1 MELSLNNSV
10 NELSEWQASS
20 HRTAHEDEA
29 QSNRYGPVPLPPR
42 KRARTEASPAR
53 TDRFQSPPSISHQKR
68 SRSPEAEERRR
79 KAISSK
85 PEAEKMK
92 TFDPWPVFFRR
103 EWRRNWPF
111 LTGFA
116 ITGFLIT
123 KMTANFT
130 EEDLKNSKFVQEHKR
145 H

>member
-1 MELSLNNSV
+1 MAVELSSV
-10 NELSEWQASS
+10 AATRRHGDEPRLIMCPRC
-20 HRTAHEDEA
+20 HRHTVVKCRSK
-29 QSNRYGPVPLPPR
+29 QSWSLDQILYTCPDHN
-42 KRARTEASPAR
+42 
-53 TDRFQSPPSISHQKR
+53 KR
-68 SRSPEAEERRR
+68 SRRREEGDREQPEPL
-79 KAISSK
+79 
-85 PEAEKMK
+85 PEPEKMK

>member
-1 MELSLNNSV
+1 VAHVGRVPAAVGFGGICIFLESFG
-10 NELSEWQASS
+10 SS
-20 HRTAHEDEA
+20 IYFSKIKEENVLERK
-29 QSNRYGPVPLPPR
+29 SYPPR
-42 KRARTEASPAR
+42 EAV
-53 TDRFQSPPSISHQKR
+53 K
-68 SRSPEAEERRR
+68 PEAEEGDR
-79 KAISSK
+79 AD
-85 PEAEKMK
+85 MK

-130 EEDLKNSKFVQEHKR
+130 EEDLKNSKFVQEHKK

>member
-1 MELSLNNSV
+1 IPFAPN
-10 NELSEWQASS
+10 
-20 HRTAHEDEA
+20 
-29 QSNRYGPVPLPPR
+29 PPF
-42 KRARTEASPAR
+42 PAR
-53 TDRFQSPPSISHQKR
+53 AGGGGGGDRAEATR
-68 SRSPEAEERRR
+68 PE
-79 KAISSK
+79 
-85 PEAEKMK
+85 MK

-123 KMTANFT
+123 KMTSNFT
-130 EEDLKNSKFVQEHKR
+130 EEDLKNSKFVQEHKK

>member
-1 MELSLNNSV
+1 MNSL
-10 NELSEWQASS
+10 NELSESS
-20 HRTAHEDEA
+20 RPAATQQPMRMRPSPIATCPSPSYHAI
-29 QSNRYGPVPLPPR
+29 
-42 KRARTEASPAR
+42 ARRRRRRGR
-53 TDRFQSPPSISHQKR
+53 TDSIRPRSISHQKR
-68 SRSPEAEERRR
+68 RRR
-79 KAISSK
+79 QRRKEVASK
-85 PEAEKMK
+85 PEPEKMK